1 MIFLLISSVREIY
14 SQFTVAQRHFS
25 RTHASSGLVSTRT
38 NIRLLA
44 SNLEFPL
51 NAKEEVKYCDCLHMI
66 IILRLKLHFLS
77 LHFLR
82 TERTAHTHTWI
93 WLKFRLRGNATRLHK
108 LHFSDMFCKSD
119 FDQCGGE
126 PAQWPVEHIPPSRRC
141 INSLEFSH
149 RNRLAN
155 RPSLNVNKDPSY
167 QLKEMR
173 SFDKL
178 CVAWS
183 LNFKWNNVINIHPFS
198 SVLRHRRFEHTREW
212 RRRSS
217 FTEWINKTAHNSYFT
232 RQNYIR
238 CMTD

>member
-1 MIFLLISSVREIY
+1 MNCESKCCPTLVLVCCLLQIFYASTRTPTTRTQNQHNNHKFAMIFLLISSVREIY

-126 PAQWPVEHIPPSRRC
+126 PAQWPV
-141 INSLEFSH
+141 
-149 RNRLAN
+149 
-155 RPSLNVNKDPSY
+155 
-167 QLKEMR
+167 
-173 SFDKL
+173 
-178 CVAWS
+178 
-183 LNFKWNNVINIHPFS
+183 
-198 SVLRHRRFEHTREW
+198 
-212 RRRSS
+212 
-217 FTEWINKTAHNSYFT
+217 
-232 RQNYIR
+232 
-238 CMTD
+238 